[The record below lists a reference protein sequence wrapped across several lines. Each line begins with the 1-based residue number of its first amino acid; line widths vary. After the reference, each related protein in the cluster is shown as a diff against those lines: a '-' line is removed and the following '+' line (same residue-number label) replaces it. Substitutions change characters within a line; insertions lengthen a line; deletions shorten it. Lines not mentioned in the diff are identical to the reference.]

1 MNHFHLID
9 EGNDDDFGEPEY
21 EWGGAGKT
29 LAAAEQQAQF
39 RAQAEARF
47 VRLADELS
55 EAFPTTE
62 AVNDALRQMLRE
74 RRMAA

>member
-21 EWGGAGKT
+21 AWGGAGKT
-29 LAAAEQQAQF
+29 PAAAEQQAKF

-47 VRLADELS
+47 VRLADDLS
-55 EAFPTTE
+55 AAFPTPE
-62 AVNDALRQMLRE
+62 AVNDALRQVLRE
-74 RRMAA
+74 RQTAA